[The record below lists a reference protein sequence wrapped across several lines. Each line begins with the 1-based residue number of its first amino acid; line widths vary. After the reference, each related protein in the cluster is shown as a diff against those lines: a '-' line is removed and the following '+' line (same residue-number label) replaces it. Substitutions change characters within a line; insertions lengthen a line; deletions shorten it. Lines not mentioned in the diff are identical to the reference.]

1 MPRPAGPPRDH
12 DRIRDVSEH
21 VYRQKIGQR
30 AIANHIRE
38 LGEVDGNAKIRSLA
52 ASYDGT
58 TVCYMRAFGI
68 EIPTVAK
75 GADTELPLEL
85 NFD

>member
-1 MPRPAGPPRDH
+1 M
-12 DRIRDVSEH
+12 SEH

-30 AIANHIRE
+30 AVANHIRE

-58 TVCYMRAFGI
+58 TACYMRAFGI
-68 EIPTVAK
+68 EIPTLAK
-75 GADTELPLEL
+75 RTDTELPLEL

>member
-12 DRIRDVSEH
+12 ERIRDYSED

-38 LGEVDGNAKIRSLA
+38 LGEVEGHAKIRRLA
-52 ASYDGT
+52 GSYDST
-58 TVCYMRAFGI
+58 TVCYMRTFGI
-68 EIPTVAK
+68 EIPTLDK
-75 GADTELPLEL
+75 GTDEEPPLDL